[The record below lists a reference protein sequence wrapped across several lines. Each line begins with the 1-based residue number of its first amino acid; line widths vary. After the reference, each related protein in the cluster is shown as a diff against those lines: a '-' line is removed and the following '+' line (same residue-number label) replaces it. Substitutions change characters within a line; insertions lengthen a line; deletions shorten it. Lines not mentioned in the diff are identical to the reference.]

1 MDPGSAMLVEEVRL
15 GRPTSLVMGCFKANG
30 EPFEGFL
37 QVRYTSETLDS
48 EFCIGSFYIMS

>member
-1 MDPGSAMLVEEVRL
+1 MLVEEVRL